1 MSRNVRGRL
10 YIDRDVQRALIWQLF
25 RHWAIFLAIL
35 TGVLLT
41 LEALNAGPNQSFR
54 SYLQATWT
62 RYAPLFLVVIALL
75 PAFVYDSVKLS
86 HRFVG
91 PIIRLRR
98 AMLQAALGQS
108 FKPLKFRKNDF
119 WQDIA
124 SAFNSLVEKLPRE
137 RSPERPATG
146 ERKRALA
153 LSAVG
158 ESDDD
163 SGGY

>member
-1 MSRNVRGRL
+1 MSKNVRGRL
-10 YIDRDVQRALIWQLF
+10 YIDRDVQRALVWQLF

-41 LEALNAGPNQSFR
+41 LEALSAGPNQSFR

-62 RYAPLFLVVIALL
+62 RYAPLFLVVVALF
-75 PAFVYDSVKLS
+75 PAFAYDSIKLS

-108 FKPLKFRKNDF
+108 FRPLKFRKNDF
-119 WQDIA
+119 WQDVA
-124 SAFNSLVEKLPRE
+124 LAFNALVEKLPNE
-137 RSPERPATG
+137 RARERPAAS
-146 ERKRALA
+146 ERKRELA
-153 LSAVG
+153 LSVAG

-163 SGGY
+163 SRGY